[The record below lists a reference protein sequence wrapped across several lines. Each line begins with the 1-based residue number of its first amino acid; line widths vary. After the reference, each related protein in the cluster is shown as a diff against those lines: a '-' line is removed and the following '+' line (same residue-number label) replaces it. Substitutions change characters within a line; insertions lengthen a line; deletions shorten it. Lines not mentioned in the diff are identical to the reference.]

1 MSSTASTIISRP
13 GRRAASLALAVAALA
28 YPLLVYAGLR
38 TLPALVLGLVLLGV
52 IAARIA
58 LTPAGPLGTALVAG
72 AIALVAL
79 LLLDPAI
86 ALRAWPVLLSLALA
100 AVFAWSLRH
109 PPSAIERLARI
120 AEPEL
125 PPAGVVYT
133 RKVTVVWLCFFVANA
148 TVAAWTALF
157 TSLETWTLYNGLVS
171 YVIIGVIFAIEW
183 TVRQRVR
190 RRAA

>member
-58 LTPAGPLGTALVAG
+58 LTPAGPLATALLAG

-125 PPAGVVYT
+125 PPAAVVYT

-148 TVAAWTALF
+148 AVAAWTALF
-157 TSLETWTLYNGLVS
+157 ASLETWTLYNGLVS